1 MVTHWI
7 TASLRSTPLV
17 RVRILVDAVVMGTG
31 AMIAMV
37 AAEADPAVAAVVD
50 ETGVAAAGV
59 VLGAIK
65 SLRLFIR

>member
-1 MVTHWI
+1 M
-7 TASLRSTPLV
+7 
-17 RVRILVDAVVMGTG
+17 LVDAVVMGTG

-37 AAEADPAVAAVVD
+37 AAEADPAVAAVAAVVD

>member
-1 MVTHWI
+1 M
-7 TASLRSTPLV
+7 
-17 RVRILVDAVVMGTG
+17 DAVVMGTG